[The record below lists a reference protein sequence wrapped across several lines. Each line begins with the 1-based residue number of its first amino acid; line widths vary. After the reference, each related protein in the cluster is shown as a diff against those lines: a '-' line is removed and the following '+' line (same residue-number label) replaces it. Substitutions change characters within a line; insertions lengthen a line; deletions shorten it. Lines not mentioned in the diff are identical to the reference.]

1 MTTSTNR
8 KVVLTLG
15 IGLLAAGAI
24 YVIRYFATRPKKTDG
39 STDEEVTIQGA
50 LTSLYN
56 DLFGDKKPVEVTAT
70 KSNVATNYTDQK
82 NAIANDMLY
91 GGLSE
96 QEVRRANELTN
107 LDANNDCLLDGTE
120 KQDYVSKTTGKT
132 NKGIPTQKCISE
144 ALEKGMDVRTYI
156 AQR

>member
-1 MTTSTNR
+1 MTTSTN
-8 KVVLTLG
+8 KKIVLALG
-15 IGLLAAGAI
+15 VTLLAAGAI
-24 YVIRYFATRPKKTDG
+24 YVIRYFVTKPKKSDG
-39 STDEEVTIQGA
+39 TKGDGTKGEAQASVSSA
-50 LTSLYN
+50 LGSLYD
-56 DLFGDKKPVEVTAT
+56 DLFGAKKP
-70 KSNVATNYTDQK
+70 SSVATNYTEQK

-96 QEVRRANELTN
+96 QEIKRANQLTN

-120 KQDYVSKTTGKT
+120 NREYTDTKSGKKY
-132 NKGIPTQKCISE
+132 KGLPTQKCIGE